1 MFLERQSYRRRRVN
15 DAARVLP
22 FIGTLLWMIPLLWPE
37 NGAAVRSSSAIIYL
51 FGVWGLLVL
60 GAGLLSWRLSVQAR
74 EGDPERA
81 PFFRRIALPVT
92 LPLNRLLSPIKRATN
107 SLAGWL

>member
-1 MFLERQSYRRRRVN
+1 MSDSDLPRRGKPPVFLERQSYRRRRVN

-22 FIGTLLWMIPLLWPE
+22 FIGTLLWVIPLLWPE

-74 EGDPERA
+74 EGDPERDG
-81 PFFRRIALPVT
+81 
-92 LPLNRLLSPIKRATN
+92 
-107 SLAGWL
+107 AGVPGGSGGTP

>member
-1 MFLERQSYRRRRVN
+1 MSDSDLPRRGKPPVFLERQSYRRRRVN

-22 FIGTLLWMIPLLWPE
+22 FIGTLLWVIPLLWPE

-74 EGDPERA
+74 EGDPERDGTGV
-81 PFFRRIALPVT
+81 PGGSGGTP
-92 LPLNRLLSPIKRATN
+92 
-107 SLAGWL
+107 